1 MEINGKTAV
10 YGLIGNPVGHSFSPL
25 IHNLLAEGL
34 GVNLVYETFPV
45 ADESMIPDAVKGAY
59 ALGVQG
65 MNVTVPYKSAVI
77 PNLPEVDPIARAIGA
92 VNTLV
97 RQEPGTAEDGSV
109 IPGGYKGYNTDYPG
123 LFRALTEMGIV
134 LKEMSVILI
143 GAGGAARAAG
153 FMCGDAGVRK
163 LCILNRTPEKAQHL
177 AGDLKEEFPDMAVSA
192 QLLSEAAAV
201 SMKMKS
207 EGEQVLVIQCTN
219 VGLAPK
225 VENVPVEDPVFYE
238 NLDAAYDCIYN
249 PEETRFLSMVKA
261 AGKPGRNG
269 MDMLLW
275 QGILSFE
282 HWTGKRPDRE
292 LVEKIRHRLYEFFK
306 SNGGSR

>member
-1 MEINGKTAV
+1 M
-10 YGLIGNPVGHSFSPL
+10 
-25 IHNLLAEGL
+25 
-34 GVNLVYETFPV
+34 
-45 ADESMIPDAVKGAY
+45 
-59 ALGVQG
+59 
-65 MNVTVPYKSAVI
+65 
-77 PNLPEVDPIARAIGA
+77 
-92 VNTLV
+92 
-97 RQEPGTAEDGSV
+97 

-123 LFRALTEMGIV
+123 LFRALREMGIV

-177 AGDLKEEFPDMAVSA
+177 AEDLKEEFPDMAASA

-207 EGEQVLVIQCTN
+207 EGEQVLAIQCTN

-225 VENVPVEDPVFYE
+225 VENVPVEDPAFYE

-282 HWTGKRPDRE
+282 HWTGKKPDRE
-292 LVEKIRHRLYEFFK
+292 LVEKIRHSLYEFFK